1 GVYRYRV
8 ERPVAGFGVSAA
20 AGLFSGLLGVG
31 GGFIKVPAMNVLMRV
46 PMKAAVAT
54 SNFMIGVT
62 AAASAFIYYSQGL
75 VDPGLAAVVAEVEDM
90 NRLIYHV
97 LRAGVVVSVAILLFG
112 FVLVAFTGHPIP
124 QQSIPPRAL
133 GRPLFTF
140 TPEGYL
146 SLGVLIL
153 IFTPVV
159 RVFLSLVSFARE
171 RDRQYLLMTAIVF
184 ANLLVSLFLLA

>member
-1 GVYRYRV
+1 MITAR
-8 ERPVAGFGVSAA
+8 
-20 AGLFSGLLGVG
+20 AGLRIVQE
-31 GGFIKVPAMNVLMRV
+31 RV
-46 PMKAAVAT
+46 
-54 SNFMIGVT
+54 SN
-62 AAASAFIYYSQGL
+62 L
-75 VDPGLAAVVAEVEDM
+75 RRAVVAEVEDI

-124 QQSIPPRAL
+124 DGSIPPRAL
-133 GRPLFTF
+133 ARPLVTF

-159 RVFLSLVSFARE
+159 RVFLSLVSFAKE
-171 RDRQYLLMTAIVF
+171 RDRQYVLMTAIVS
-184 ANLLVSLFLLA
+184 ANLLVSLVLLA

>member
-1 GVYRYRV
+1 MIR
-8 ERPVAGFGVSAA
+8 RPPRST
-20 AGLFSGLLGVG
+20 LFPYTTLFRS
-31 GGFIKVPAMNVLMRV
+31 
-46 PMKAAVAT
+46 
-54 SNFMIGVT
+54 
-62 AAASAFIYYSQGL
+62 
-75 VDPGLAAVVAEVEDM
+75 EDM

-112 FVLVAFTGHPIP
+112 FVLVALTEGPIP
-124 QQSIPPRAL
+124 EQSISPRAL

-140 TPEGYL
+140 TPEGYF

-171 RDRQYLLMTAIVF
+171 RDRQYVLMTAIVF